1 MRYIHFDCKYGF
13 SHMNPHGVLHDFHM
27 DSIFFFVFPPNYIP
41 PICQTIYTMT
51 HFKVP
56 RNLCDNT
63 SLTFPTKENDSSHDK
78 PYTNNKSDDF

>member
-1 MRYIHFDCKYGF
+1 MQYIHFDCEYGF
-13 SHMNPHGVLHDFHM
+13 SHMKLRGALHDF
-27 DSIFFFVFPPNYIP
+27 SYGFNFYVP
-41 PICQTIYTMT
+41 PICQAIYTMT